1 MAKLITAKEAF
12 ALSTSTEDLDRHI
25 DYINY
30 QVRIASSH
38 GFRTIEVELID
49 CRYATAVRIAA
60 RLRAAGYVFKWHKTE
75 DDRVWITLS
84 WEGAQ

>member
-1 MAKLITAKEAF
+1 MSKLITAKEAF

-25 DYINY
+25 DYINH
-30 QVRIASSH
+30 QVRAASGR
-38 GFRTIEVELID
+38 GFRTIELELAD
-49 CRYATAVRIAA
+49 CRYTTAVRVAA